1 MVKSFV
7 RGLKPKIREQV
18 ILQQPPDFKSA
29 LNIAKLK
36 ELVTLSRKSN
46 NGQVVENFEELQFNP
61 SEEEIKQS
69 VGEELNVWSTDFQNN
84 GNSRINRK
92 FRSGKLNRFPCGGSV
107 FGKNPKLGS
116 YGSSKPNF
124 RGLYRRNNM
133 QNAFHRGKIG
143 AQLNW
148 LASLSC
154 VVVNP

>member
-1 MVKSFV
+1 MLKSFV
-7 RGLKPKIREQV
+7 RGLKPKIREHV

-46 NGQVVENFEELQFNP
+46 NGQEVENFEELQFNP

-69 VGEELNVWSTDFQNN
+69 VGEEFNVWSTDFQNN

-92 FRSGKLNRFPCGGSV
+92 FRSGKLNRFRGGGSV
-107 FGKNPKLGS
+107 FRKNPQLGS

-133 QNAFHRGKIG
+133 ENAFHQGKIG

-148 LASLSC
+148 LAPLSC